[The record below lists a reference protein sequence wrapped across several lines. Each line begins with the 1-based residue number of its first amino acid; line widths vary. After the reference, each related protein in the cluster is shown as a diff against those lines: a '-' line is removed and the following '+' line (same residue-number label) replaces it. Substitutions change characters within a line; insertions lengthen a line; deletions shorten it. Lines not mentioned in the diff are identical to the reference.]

1 MQSVLL
7 LALLACASACAEV
20 QSDPNFVGQD
30 PQSQVVTIGAGRAL
44 VSGPDAPEEQYWR
57 LWYIIDPATRTCWFK
72 IGDSVGRLECCRLWT
87 LPKAKPFLV
96 NRMRLSC
103 PATESPGG
111 AD

>member
-1 MQSVLL
+1 MQSALL
-7 LALLACASACAEV
+7 LAPFVCVSACVEV

-44 VSGPDAPEEQYWR
+44 VSGPTEADEAYWR

-87 LPKAKPFLV
+87 VPKAKPFLV
-96 NRMRLSC
+96 SRMRLSC
-103 PATESPGG
+103 PATEAPEG